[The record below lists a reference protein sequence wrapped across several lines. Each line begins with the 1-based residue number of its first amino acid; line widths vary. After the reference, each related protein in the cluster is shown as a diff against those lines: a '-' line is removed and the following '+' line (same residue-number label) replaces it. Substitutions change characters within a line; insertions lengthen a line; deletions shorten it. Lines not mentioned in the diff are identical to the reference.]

1 MDSLAIV
8 LAAIGFASF
17 GTAVIYELINHRR
30 YGGPVFEGRK
40 ALVFPWILA
49 SFALFMVGFVILA
62 SSRW

>member
-17 GTAVIYELINHRR
+17 GAAVIYELIHHRR

-40 ALVFPWILA
+40 ALVFP
-49 SFALFMVGFVILA
+49 
-62 SSRW
+62 